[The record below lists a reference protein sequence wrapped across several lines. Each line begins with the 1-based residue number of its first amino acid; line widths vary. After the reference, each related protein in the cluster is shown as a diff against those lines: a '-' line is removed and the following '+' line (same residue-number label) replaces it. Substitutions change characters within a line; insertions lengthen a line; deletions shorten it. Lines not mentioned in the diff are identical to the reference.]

1 MAFNWR
7 KFPWTNLHDLNLDW
21 IIQTVK
27 TLEDNLAAAVS
38 TFQEMI
44 NKAISS
50 TLTGSGDL
58 TINKTG
64 DVNITGN
71 RVIMT
76 GNGGHTQMIGG
87 AFISDTSEQ
96 LTLHNP
102 NSSTNMTAN
111 YNNGVL
117 TLTNNQQLANGVA
130 VYPINTPADGG
141 GDNSD
146 FAANVGYVKDAVA
159 AVNGKLDT
167 EISNRTS
174 GDAALQSRID
184 NVIIPRLNKI
194 PTKTS
199 DLINDSGFGTYS
211 KPAGGIPESDLTFDV
226 RTKLNARE
234 KNIITIETENVD
246 PLNPYKSSKTLTEI
260 KNDFTHNI
268 EQFVFYDN
276 ISYKLEKIITDNGAE
291 KAVFYSTSRLVNN
304 VLTYY
309 TCEIYEGNFGYSTAD
324 FHTYTYTVSG
334 GGAVES
340 VNGQTGVVV
349 LDADAVGAQRTLIAG
364 SGISIVS
371 SENGDIIQSDAAGG
385 SGTVSFV
392 DVAGGAPIAEFTL
405 NQMQDCEINV
415 NDLNASLSTE
425 VNNIKASLSTNYR
438 TAAAQDAIDN
448 TKITDA
454 PVDGKEYA
462 RKNGSW
468 SEVTGAVESVNG
480 KTGVVTLNATEIPST
495 KLSPADTI
503 SFLIDGAFDEGLVEL
518 KRNGASASAN
528 DFISAINSGSTVTVG
543 LNDQGNPKVTF
554 DDRPVKYKITGDTLS
569 LCFIAEAGHTYTPA
583 IYVLSGTTSGA
594 TVSTLVE
601 HNFTDSFYQENYVS
615 ANDLP
620 VQAPLSVEEY
630 LEKLESN
637 VDALQPKS
645 ITDTGSYFTTDT
657 VEGALQEIGAGL
669 AGAYSKP
676 SRGIPKTDLAEA
688 VQTSLGRADTALQ
701 EHQSLAAY
709 RTAAAQD
716 IIDNGKQDKIT
727 STNKLAYSLISGTPT
742 IPTVPTNVS
751 AFTNDAGYLT
761 LATLPKYEGETQ

>member
-27 TLEDNLAAAVS
+27 TLEKNLAAAVS
-38 TFQEMI
+38 TFREMI
-44 NKAISS
+44 DTAISN

-96 LTLHNP
+96 RTLHNP

-146 FAANVGYVKDAVA
+146 FAANVGYVKDAVNT
-159 AVNGKLDT
+159 VDSKLDT
-167 EISNRTS
+167 EIENRTS
-174 GDAALQSRID
+174 GDAALQSTID
-184 NVIIPRLNKI
+184 GVIMPRLNKI

-199 DLINDSGFGTYS
+199 ELINDSGFGTYS

-226 RTKLNARE
+226 RTKLNARDP
-234 KNIITIETENVD
+234 NIITIETENVD
-246 PLNPYKSSKTLTEI
+246 PLNPYKSSKTLTAI

-276 ISYKLEKIITDNGAE
+276 ISYKLEKIITDTGAE
-291 KAVFYSTSRLVNN
+291 KAVFYSTARLVND

-324 FHTYTYTVSG
+324 FHTHTYTVTG

-340 VNGQTGVVV
+340 VNGKTGAVV
-349 LDADAVGAQRTLIAG
+349 LNAEDVGAQRTLIAG
-364 SGISIVS
+364 SGITIVE

-392 DVAGGAPIAEFTL
+392 DVAGGAPIASFTL

-425 VNNIKASLSTNYR
+425 VNNLRASLSNNYR

-448 TKITDA
+448 GKQDVIADLATIRDGAAKGATALQSVPATYRTAAAQDVIDNTKLTDA
-454 PVDGKEYA
+454 PTDGKTYA
-462 RKNGSW
+462 RKNGIWHEITS
-468 SEVTGAVESVNG
+468 AVESVNG

-495 KLSPADTI
+495 KPSPADTI
-503 SFLIDGAFDEGLVEL
+503 SFLITGAFDEELVEL
-518 KRNGASASAN
+518 TRNGASASAN
-528 DFISAINSGSTVTVG
+528 DFISAINSGSTVTVS
-543 LNDQGNPKVTF
+543 LNDQSNPKVIF
-554 DDRPVKYKITGDTLS
+554 DDRPVKYKITNDTLS
-569 LCFIAEAGHTYTPA
+569 LCFIAEKGHSYTPA
-583 IYVLSGTTSGA
+583 IYVLSGTTSG
-594 TVSTLVE
+594 TGVSTLLE

-620 VQAPLSVEEY
+620 VGPTMMTVEEY
-630 LEKLESN
+630 LEALEARIAALES
-637 VDALQPKS
+637 K
-645 ITDTGSYFTTDT
+645 
-657 VEGALQEIGAGL
+657 
-669 AGAYSKP
+669 
-676 SRGIPKTDLAEA
+676 
-688 VQTSLGRADTALQ
+688 
-701 EHQSLAAY
+701 
-709 RTAAAQD
+709 
-716 IIDNGKQDKIT
+716 
-727 STNKLAYSLISGTPT
+727 
-742 IPTVPTNVS
+742 
-751 AFTNDAGYLT
+751 
-761 LATLPKYEGETQ
+761 